1 MLCCAEKLRS
11 DTCKNCENPTPDEA
25 IGIIE
30 LISTFARL
38 DDALRGAVELQIC
51 CGKSLLKGWRNAV
64 TKTRRDVRN
73 FVRAVQLKRLT
84 SDDRRCGR
92 RWRRHWKKS
101 LSFVCS
107 SVMEVNR
114 ERRLSLTAL
123 TREERN
129 VVANVVEPTG

>member
-1 MLCCAEKLRS
+1 
-11 DTCKNCENPTPDEA
+11 
-25 IGIIE
+25 
-30 LISTFARL
+30 
-38 DDALRGAVELQIC
+38 
-51 CGKSLLKGWRNAV
+51 V

-73 FVRAVQLKRLT
+73 FVRAVQLKRLM

-92 RWRRHWKKS
+92 RWRRHWEKS

-114 ERRLSLTAL
+114 ERRLSLTAS

-129 VVANVVEPTG
+129 VVANVSEPTG